1 MSKRTEMENYFN
13 EEYNNVCKKLYSN
26 YMIGL
31 KKRLKQDGHG
41 HLLLIKNN
49 GTVERILCGYVKEIF
64 VEYSDS
70 IINIMDTIKEEFSVG
85 FTDKFLYE
93 FKNKN
98 MKTIDGYMESIE
110 KKIEEIIGHELSE
123 TSKSNLI
130 NISQNTKNDCINKMH
145 KKNES
150 IKRLLKK
157 DGFLSRVKNITL
169 ESLINWIAPFLLG
182 MLVGNFNNIID
193 FFKKIMS
200 KVL

>member
-1 MSKRTEMENYFN
+1 MFKRTKMEKYFN
-13 EEYNNVCKKLYSN
+13 EEYNNICEKFYSD

-31 KKRLKQDGHG
+31 KKRLSHDGHS

-49 GTVERILCGYVKEIF
+49 GTVEKILCGYVKEIF
-64 VEYSDS
+64 IEYCDS
-70 IINIMDTIKEEFSVG
+70 IINIMNIIKEEFSLG
-85 FTDKFLYE
+85 FSDKFLNE

-98 MKTIDGYMESIE
+98 MKMIDGHMESIE
-110 KKIEEIIGHELSE
+110 KKLEEIIGHKLSE

-130 NISQNTKNDCINKMH
+130 NISQNTKNDCINKMY

-157 DGFLSRVKNITL
+157 DGILSRIKNITL
-169 ESLINWIAPFLLG
+169 ESLINWIIPFLLV

-193 FFKKIMS
+193 FLKKIMS